1 MLMIVRAESKLGAS
15 CLLPA
20 LFAASLASCRP
31 AEPAERRVEDL
42 EEVLAAVPD
51 SAMRERW
58 REAQE
63 AGRLPPLDSLR
74 VPTNPIGTRTAATV
88 DTTRQAPPS
97 VQIPQGAVAD
107 ARAAVTPAITDYEG
121 PAILEEVGAASM
133 TLRLT
138 DTTAAGAATQ
148 PRMEIHYTL
157 PTGARLAQLP
167 ASAPVSLTF
176 HESVESGSQRRII
189 AVTEERAAVLMRV
202 SDGNRTPYAR
212 TFRGAQLSVRQN
224 APGADS
230 ISTVTI
236 TYAGRALTMR
246 PGERQRTRDARG
258 EVEIFLESSYYTP
271 EERVQ
276 LAEGDPYHVRF
287 MVYRLAPTSPQGD

>member
-1 MLMIVRAESKLGAS
+1 MLMIERAESKCVAT
-15 CLLPA
+15 CLSLVLCAA
-20 LFAASLASCRP
+20 LVSSCRP

-42 EEVLAAVPD
+42 EDVLAAVPD

-58 REAQE
+58 REAQD

-74 VPTNPIGTRTAATV
+74 VPTNPIATRTPATV
-88 DTTRQAPPS
+88 DTTRQVPPS

-107 ARAAVTPAITDYEG
+107 ARAAVTPPISDYEG
-121 PAILEEVGAASM
+121 PATLEEVGATSM
-133 TLRLT
+133 ILRLT
-138 DTTAAGAATQ
+138 DTAAAGAATQ

-167 ASAPVSLTF
+167 ASASVSLIF

-189 AVTEERAAVLMRV
+189 AVAQERAPVLVRV
-202 SDGNRTPYAR
+202 SDGSQTPYAR

-224 APGADS
+224 APDADS

-236 TYAGRALTMR
+236 TYAGRALTLR

-258 EVEIFLESSYYTP
+258 DVEIFLESSYYTP
-271 EERVQ
+271 AARVQ

-287 MVYRLAPTSPQGD
+287 MVYRLATASPPGN